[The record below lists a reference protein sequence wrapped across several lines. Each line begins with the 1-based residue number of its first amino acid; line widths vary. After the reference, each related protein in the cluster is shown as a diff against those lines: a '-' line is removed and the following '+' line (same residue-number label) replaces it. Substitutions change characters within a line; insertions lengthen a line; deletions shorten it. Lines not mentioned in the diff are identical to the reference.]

1 MDYRPPG
8 SSVHGDSPGKN
19 SGVGCHALLQWIF
32 PTQGLNPGLLHC
44 KQILYCLSYQ
54 GSPWIHLTCY
64 FISCIGKTSSAINVQ
79 FSSSLSHVPTLQ
91 PHGLQHTRLPCPSPT
106 PRACLNSCL
115 SSQWCHTTILSSVL
129 PFSCLQSFPALGSFP
144 MNQFFISGGQSNG
157 ASASAS
163 ILPMNIQYWSPLGWT
178 GLISWQSKGLSG
190 VFSNTTV
197 QKHQFFCTQ
206 LSLWPNVN
214 VN

>member
-144 MNQFFISGGQSNG
+144 MNQFFISGGQSIG

-163 ILPMNIQYWSPLGWT
+163 ILPMNIQVGFLSDRLVWSPW
-178 GLISWQSKGLSG
+178 SPK
-190 VFSNTTV
+190 
-197 QKHQFFCTQ
+197 
-206 LSLWPNVN
+206 SLL
-214 VN
+214 